1 MLAIDKNFRGAPAEF
16 KFVLDSTGKQIQRG
30 GNIPDQFQI
39 GNILALLIGGQHVNV
54 HQRGVAAVPHGRLV
68 LHRAVADADNQVRQ
82 MQQPVARLV
91 VKEADASGEAG
102 EVFLIHRPGGLI
114 GAGDRN
120 TASLQQLMQR
130 GAVGGLAGHQAE

>member
-1 MLAIDKNFRGAPAEF
+1 MRSTFDGQLKALNNAMITMGAQCEDAIAKAAKSFLENDKELAGKVPGIAERIEHSEREIESMCL
-16 KFVLDSTGKQIQRG
+16 K
-30 GNIPDQFQI
+30 
-39 GNILALLIGGQHVNV
+39 LL
-54 HQRGVAAVPHGRLV
+54 L
-68 LHRAVADADNQVRQ
+68 
-82 MQQPVARLV
+82 MQQPVASLV

>member
-1 MLAIDKNFRGAPAEF
+1 
-16 KFVLDSTGKQIQRG
+16 
-30 GNIPDQFQI
+30 
-39 GNILALLIGGQHVNV
+39 
-54 HQRGVAAVPHGRLV
+54 
-68 LHRAVADADNQVRQ
+68 
-82 MQQPVARLV
+82 MQQPVASLV